1 MSSASYKWDSK
12 SYEKNAS
19 FVFKYGEDLL
29 SLLDPKQGENILD
42 IGCGTGVLTKKIEQ
56 TGAKV
61 IGIDSS
67 EDMIES
73 ACKLGL
79 KAYTGYAEHMSYDS
93 EFDAVFSNATLHWI
107 KDQKSLIDAVY
118 KSLKKSGRF
127 VAEFGGKGNVNA
139 VRSALHES
147 FKKRGIDPLKIDP
160 WYFPDKA
167 EYKSLLEEKGFFV
180 EFIELFNRPTLLDGD
195 IEEGWLNIFCKN
207 FLNIISEE
215 ERDEFIK
222 ELVTVLKPELCDK
235 NGKWTIDYVRI
246 KIKATKQ

>member
-1 MSSASYKWDSK
+1 MSPASYKWDSK

-29 SLLDPKQGENILD
+29 PLLDPKQGENILD

-61 IGIDSS
+61 IGIDPS

-73 ACKLGL
+73 ARKLGL
-79 KAYTGYAEHMSYDS
+79 KAYTGYAEYMNYDS

-107 KDQKSLIDAVY
+107 KDRESLIDAIY
-118 KSLKKSGRF
+118 RSLKKSGRF

-147 FKKRGIDPLKIDP
+147 LKKRGIDPLKIDP

-195 IEEGWLNIFCKN
+195 IEGWLNIFCKN
-207 FLNIISEE
+207 FLNVISQE

-222 ELVTVLKPELCDK
+222 ELVTALKPELCDSA
-235 NGKWTIDYVRI
+235 GKWTIDYVRI
-246 KIKATKQ
+246 RIKATKP